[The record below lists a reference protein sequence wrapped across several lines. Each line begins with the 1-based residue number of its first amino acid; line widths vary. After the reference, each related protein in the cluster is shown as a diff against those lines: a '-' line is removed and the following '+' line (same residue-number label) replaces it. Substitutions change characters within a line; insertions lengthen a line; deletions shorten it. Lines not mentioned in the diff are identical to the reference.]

1 MGFLIGFQI
10 TLSSFQTLAHL
21 CFTTYLSLS
30 IFLPESGWFSSG
42 DRQFLIIIM
51 VTRSFIIGVRYGF
64 MSKARY
70 DLLKASANLGWIIN
84 DFLFFG
90 WLQLT
95 PKTLKEEIQ
104 AAKTRS
110 QINDDE
116 FEFTFC
122 QELPEEL
129 KQKLLK
135 QGKLH

>member
-1 MGFLIGFQI
+1 
-10 TLSSFQTLAHL
+10 
-21 CFTTYLSLS
+21 
-30 IFLPESGWFSSG
+30 
-42 DRQFLIIIM
+42 M

-64 MSKARY
+64 MSKSRY
-70 DLLKASANLGWIIN
+70 KLLKSSANLLWIIN

-90 WLQLT
+90 WLKLT

-104 AAKTRS
+104 AAKFRS

-135 QGKLH
+135 QGKNLSFKIRMNGLILF